1 MMVKGYLRVS
11 LFMEGSEKMAF
22 IYVNGVE
29 FPYPARGCNIIVT
42 TPVDSTRNAKAEVV
56 AQRIGRDQY
65 KINALVWPMLTAEQT
80 EFILKAFSN
89 FFATVTFPDPV
100 TGEFI
105 SLKMYPGDRT
115 VEPYWVDDD
124 GKPTKYVSV
133 KFNIIDCGV

>member
-1 MMVKGYLRVS
+1 
-11 LFMEGSEKMAF
+11 MEGSEKRAY

-65 KINALVWPMLTAEQT
+65 KINALVWPMLSAEQWQ
-80 EFILKAFSN
+80 FILQAFSA

-100 TGEFI
+100 TGDYI
-105 SLKMYPGDRT
+105 SLKMYPGDRSA
-115 VEPYWVDDD
+115 EPYWLDEN
-124 GKPTKYVSV
+124 GKPKTYVNCKV
-133 KFNIIDCGV
+133 NIIDCGV